1 MLEIKPIETLEV
13 INELKK
19 QYFEKS
25 TAPLDGM
32 WHFGFVPIS
41 SHFGFYEDDTLVGY
55 CCIDGD
61 GYMLQFYL
69 SQAAQTKAKEL
80 FTLITEQNSS
90 VIGSIKGAFVS
101 TAEPYYLSLCLDNS
115 SSFKINALMY
125 QQVTP
130 FVSANVT
137 SLDITLARQ
146 EQLAEFVEFA
156 VSNIGAP
163 RQWLSE
169 YFSNLIKR
177 EELRGYWRDGKLIA
191 TGECRLFDEHQTQ
204 YADLGMIVAE
214 SERGQ
219 GIATR
224 VLNSLVKV
232 ANEYG
237 LIPICSTESG
247 NFSAQKA
254 IQRAGFEP
262 LNRIIQIEFDHQWS
276 VNG

>member
-1 MLEIKPIETLEV
+1 MLEIRPIENLKV
-13 INELKK
+13 INELKI

-25 TAPLDGM
+25 TATLDGM
-32 WHFGFVPIS
+32 WHFGFVPMS

-55 CCIDGD
+55 CCINGD

-69 SQAAQTKAKEL
+69 SQAAKTKAKEL
-80 FTLITEQNSS
+80 FTLIAEQNSS

-101 TAEPYYLSLCLDNS
+101 TAEPHYLSLCLDNS
-115 SSFKINALMY
+115 SSFKVNALMY

-137 SLDITLARQ
+137 SLDLTLASQ

-163 RQWLSE
+163 AQWLCE

-232 ANEYG
+232 ANERG

-254 IQRAGFEP
+254 IQRAGLEP
-262 LNRIIQIEFDHQWS
+262 LNRIIQIEFDYQ
-276 VNG
+276 